1 MHNNSNVTDKFYTAF
16 AGLDYATMQS
26 CYSDD
31 AVFSD
36 PVFGI
41 LQGYEII
48 CMWEMLC
55 TNATDFSLT
64 FHFLKKDDEYVTYK
78 WIANYTFS
86 KTGKRVTNNITA
98 YILVQNNLIV
108 EHTYEFSF
116 YTWCRQALGLTGL
129 LFGWSSVIKNKVR
142 KNARKNL
149 EAFIKAKENF
159 TK

>member
-1 MHNNSNVTDKFYTAF
+1 
-16 AGLDYATMQS
+16 
-26 CYSDD
+26 
-31 AVFSD
+31 
-36 PVFGI
+36 
-41 LQGYEII
+41 
-48 CMWEMLC
+48 MLC

-108 EHTYEFSF
+108 ELTDEFSF

-129 LFGWSSVIKNKVR
+129 LFGRSSVIKNKVR